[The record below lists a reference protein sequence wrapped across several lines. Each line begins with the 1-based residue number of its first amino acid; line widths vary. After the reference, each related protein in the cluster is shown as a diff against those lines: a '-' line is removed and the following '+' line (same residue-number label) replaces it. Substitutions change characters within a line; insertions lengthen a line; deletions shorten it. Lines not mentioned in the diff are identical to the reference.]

1 MNLDDLMEVW
11 RSQDATAFHGVDKT
25 LLHLALRQ
33 EQAKLQKQRR
43 IERWFIYVTSAA
55 LVAAMGLFL
64 GIMIYPQDDDGLIV
78 WDYAVPVVGGAAAL
92 VMAGTMYAIRRTQAA
107 REQDFGE
114 SLRDQLRRRIAQLDD
129 QATTELHLTQV
140 GAVAAAI
147 CGIAF
152 YVATRVANRRIND
165 VAYNEDWPIL
175 LGLIFLCAF
184 ALGYRRRRRSVQR
197 DILPRKRRLEAL
209 LKELDAP

>member
-11 RSQDATAFHGVDKT
+11 QSQDAAPLHGVDKT

-43 IERWFIYVTSAA
+43 IERWFTYVMSAL

-78 WDYAVPVVGGAAAL
+78 WDYAIPVVGAAAAL
-92 VMAGTMYAIRRTQAA
+92 VMAGAMYAIRRGQAA
-107 REQDFGE
+107 REHGFGE

-129 QATTELHLTQV
+129 QATRELRLTLV

-147 CGIAF
+147 CGVAI
-152 YVATRVANRRIND
+152 YVATRRIND

-175 LGLIFLCAF
+175 LGLIFVCAF
-184 ALGYRRRRRSVQR
+184 SLGHRRRRRSAQR

>member
-1 MNLDDLMEVW
+1 M
-11 RSQDATAFHGVDKT
+11 DKT

-43 IERWFIYVTSAA
+43 IERWFIYVVSAL

-64 GIMIYPQDDDGLIV
+64 AIMIYPQDDDVLIV
-78 WDYAVPVVGGAAAL
+78 WDYVVPVVGAAAAL
-92 VMAGTMYAIRRTQAA
+92 VMAGAMYAIRRTQAA
-107 REQDFGE
+107 REQDFGD
-114 SLRDQLRRRIAQLDD
+114 SLRDHLRRRIAQLDD
-129 QATTELHLTQV
+129 QATRELRLTLV

-147 CGIAF
+147 CGMAI
-152 YVATRVANRRIND
+152 YVASRRIND

-175 LGLIFLCAF
+175 LGLVFLCAF
-184 ALGYRRRRRSVQR
+184 SLGHRRRRRSVQR

>member
-11 RSQDATAFHGVDKT
+11 RSQDATALHGVDQT

-43 IERWFIYVTSAA
+43 IERWFIYVTSAL
-55 LVAAMGLFL
+55 LVVAMGLFL
-64 GIMIYPQDDDGLIV
+64 GITVYPQDDDVRIV
-78 WDYAVPVVGGAAAL
+78 WDYAVPVVGAAAAL
-92 VMAGTMYAIRRTQAA
+92 VMAGAMSAIRRTQAA

-129 QATTELHLTQV
+129 QATRELRLTLV

-147 CGIAF
+147 CGMAL
-152 YVATRVANRRIND
+152 YVASRRIND
-165 VAYNEDWPIL
+165 VAYHDDWPIL

-184 ALGYRRRRRSVQR
+184 SLGHRRRRRSAQR

-209 LKELDAP
+209 LKELEAS

>member
-11 RSQDATAFHGVDKT
+11 RSQDATALHGVDKT

-43 IERWFIYVTSAA
+43 IERWFIYVMSAL

-64 GIMIYPQDDDGLIV
+64 GIMIYPQDDDVLIV
-78 WDYAVPVVGGAAAL
+78 WDYAVPVVGAAAAL
-92 VMAGTMYAIRRTQAA
+92 VMAGAMYAIRRTQAA

-129 QATTELHLTQV
+129 QATRELRLTLV

-147 CGIAF
+147 CGMAI
-152 YVATRVANRRIND
+152 YVASRRIND

-184 ALGYRRRRRSVQR
+184 SLGHRRRRRSVQR

>member
-11 RSQDATAFHGVDKT
+11 RSQDATALHGVDTT

-43 IERWFIYVTSAA
+43 IERWFIYVMSAL

-64 GIMIYPQDDDGLIV
+64 GIMIYPQDDDVLIV
-78 WDYAVPVVGGAAAL
+78 WDYAVPVVGAAAAL
-92 VMAGTMYAIRRTQAA
+92 VMAGAMYAIRRTQAA

-129 QATTELHLTQV
+129 QATRELRLTLV

-147 CGIAF
+147 CGVAI
-152 YVATRVANRRIND
+152 YVASRRIND

-184 ALGYRRRRRSVQR
+184 TLGHRRRRRSVQR

>member
-11 RSQDATAFHGVDKT
+11 RSQDATALHGVDKT

-43 IERWFIYVTSAA
+43 IERWFIYVMSAL

-64 GIMIYPQDDDGLIV
+64 GIMIDPQDDDVLIV
-78 WDYAVPVVGGAAAL
+78 WDYAVPVVGAAAAL
-92 VMAGTMYAIRRTQAA
+92 VMAGAMYAIRRTQAA

-129 QATTELHLTQV
+129 QATRELRLTLV

-147 CGIAF
+147 CGMAI
-152 YVATRVANRRIND
+152 YVASRRIND

-184 ALGYRRRRRSVQR
+184 SLGHRRRRRSVHR

>member
-11 RSQDATAFHGVDKT
+11 RSQDATALHGVDKT
-25 LLHLALRQ
+25 LLHLTLRQ

-43 IERWFIYVTSAA
+43 IERWFIYVMSAL

-64 GIMIYPQDDDGLIV
+64 GIMIYPQDGDVRIV
-78 WDYAVPVVGGAAAL
+78 WDYAVPVVGAAAAL
-92 VMAGTMYAIRRTQAA
+92 VMAGAMYVIRRTQAA

-114 SLRDQLRRRIAQLDD
+114 SLRDQLRRRIAQLDY
-129 QATTELHLTQV
+129 QATRELRLTLV
-140 GAVAAAI
+140 GTVAAAI
-147 CGIAF
+147 CGMAI
-152 YVATRVANRRIND
+152 YVASRRIND

-175 LGLIFLCAF
+175 LGLLFLCAF
-184 ALGYRRRRRSVQR
+184 SLGHRRRRRSVQR

>member
-11 RSQDATAFHGVDKT
+11 RSQDATALHGVDKT

-43 IERWFIYVTSAA
+43 IERWFIYVMSAL

-64 GIMIYPQDDDGLIV
+64 GIMIYARDDDVRIV
-78 WDYAVPVVGGAAAL
+78 WDYAVPVVGAAAAL
-92 VMAGTMYAIRRTQAA
+92 VMAGAMYAIRRAQAA
-107 REQDFGE
+107 RERDFGE

-129 QATTELHLTQV
+129 QATRELRLTLV

-147 CGIAF
+147 CGMSI
-152 YVATRVANRRIND
+152 YVASRRIND
-165 VAYNEDWPIL
+165 MAYNEDWPIL
-175 LGLIFLCAF
+175 LGLIFLCACS
-184 ALGYRRRRRSVQR
+184 LGHRRRRRSVQR

-209 LKELDAP
+209 LKEFDA

>member
-11 RSQDATAFHGVDKT
+11 RSQDATALHGVDKT
-25 LLHLALRQ
+25 LLHLALQQ

-43 IERWFIYVTSAA
+43 IERWFIYVMSAL
-55 LVAAMGLFL
+55 LVAAMGLVL
-64 GIMIYPQDDDGLIV
+64 GIMIDSQDDDVRIV
-78 WDYAVPVVGGAAAL
+78 WDYAVPVVGAAAAL
-92 VMAGTMYAIRRTQAA
+92 VMSGAMYAIGRTQAA

-129 QATTELHLTQV
+129 QATRELRLTLV

-147 CGIAF
+147 CGTAI
-152 YVATRVANRRIND
+152 YVASRRIND
-165 VAYNEDWPIL
+165 VVYNDDWPIL

-184 ALGYRRRRRSVQR
+184 SLGHRRRRRSVEQ
-197 DILPRKRRLEAL
+197 DILPRKRRLEVL
-209 LKELDAP
+209 LKEIDA

>member
-1 MNLDDLMEVW
+1 MEVW
-11 RSQDATAFHGVDKT
+11 RSQDATPLHGVDKT

-43 IERWFIYVTSAA
+43 IERWFIYVMSAL

-64 GIMIYPQDDDGLIV
+64 GIMIYPQDDDVRNV
-78 WDYAVPVVGGAAAL
+78 WNYVVPVVGAAAAL
-92 VMAGTMYAIRRTQAA
+92 VMAGAMYAIRRGQAT

-129 QATTELHLTQV
+129 QATRELRLTLV
-140 GAVAAAI
+140 GAVAAAV
-147 CGIAF
+147 CGMAI
-152 YVATRVANRRIND
+152 YVASRRIND

-184 ALGYRRRRRSVQR
+184 SLGHRRRRRSVQR

-209 LKELDAP
+209 LEELDA

>member
-11 RSQDATAFHGVDKT
+11 RSQDATALHGVDKT

-43 IERWFIYVTSAA
+43 IERWFIYVMSAL

-64 GIMIYPQDDDGLIV
+64 GIMIYPQDDDVLIV
-78 WDYAVPVVGGAAAL
+78 WDYAVPVVGAAAAL
-92 VMAGTMYAIRRTQAA
+92 VMAGAMYAIRRTQAA

-129 QATTELHLTQV
+129 QATRELRLTLV

-147 CGIAF
+147 CGMAID
-152 YVATRVANRRIND
+152 VASRRIND

-184 ALGYRRRRRSVQR
+184 SLGHRRRRRSVQR

>member
-11 RSQDATAFHGVDKT
+11 RSQDATAPHRVDKT

-43 IERWFIYVTSAA
+43 IERWFIYVISAL
-55 LVAAMGLFL
+55 LVAAMRLFL
-64 GIMIYPQDDDGLIV
+64 GIMIYPQDDGLLIV
-78 WDYAVPVVGGAAAL
+78 WDYAVPVVGAAAAL
-92 VMAGTMYAIRRTQAA
+92 VMAGAMYAIRRTQAA
-107 REQDFGE
+107 REQDFSE

-129 QATTELHLTQV
+129 QATRELRLTLV

-147 CGIAF
+147 CGMAF
-152 YVATRVANRRIND
+152 YVASRRIND
-165 VAYNEDWPIL
+165 VAYNDDWPIL

-184 ALGYRRRRRSVQR
+184 SLWGTGGGAARCNGTFCPASARWRRC
-197 DILPRKRRLEAL
+197 
-209 LKELDAP
+209 

>member
-1 MNLDDLMEVW
+1 M
-11 RSQDATAFHGVDKT
+11 RSAANPPCPRGCTALHGVDKT
-25 LLHLALRQ
+25 LLHLALRH

-43 IERWFIYVTSAA
+43 IERWFIYVMSAL

-64 GIMIYPQDDDGLIV
+64 GIMIYPQDDDVLIV
-78 WDYAVPVVGGAAAL
+78 WDYAVPVVGAAAAL
-92 VMAGTMYAIRRTQAA
+92 VMAGAMYAIRRTQAA

-129 QATTELHLTQV
+129 QATRELRLTLV

-147 CGIAF
+147 CGMAIYLAS
-152 YVATRVANRRIND
+152 RRIND
-165 VAYNEDWPIL
+165 VAYNGDWPIL

-184 ALGYRRRRRSVQR
+184 SLGHRRRRRSVQR

>member
-11 RSQDATAFHGVDKT
+11 RSQDATPLHGVDKT
-25 LLHLALRQ
+25 LLHLALRR

-43 IERWFIYVTSAA
+43 IERWFIYVMSAL

-64 GIMIYPQDDDGLIV
+64 GIMIYAQDDDAQIA
-78 WDYAVPVVGGAAAL
+78 WHYAVPVVGAAAAL
-92 VMAGTMYAIRRTQAA
+92 VMAGAMYAIRRAQVA

-129 QATTELHLTQV
+129 QATRELRLTLV
-140 GAVAAAI
+140 GAVAAAV
-147 CGIAF
+147 CGMAI
-152 YVATRVANRRIND
+152 YVASRRIND

-184 ALGYRRRRRSVQR
+184 SLGHRRRRRSVQR

>member
-1 MNLDDLMEVW
+1 MNLDDLMAAW
-11 RSQDATAFHGVDKT
+11 QSQNATALHGVDQT
-25 LLHLALRQ
+25 LLDQALRH

-43 IERWFIYVTSAA
+43 IERWFIYITSAFF
-55 LVAAMGLFL
+55 VGAMGLFL
-64 GIMIYPQDDDGLIV
+64 AIMISAQDGARIV
-78 WDYAVPVVGGAAAL
+78 WDYAFPIVGAAAAL
-92 VMAGTMYAIRRTQAA
+92 VMAGATYAIRRTQVA

-129 QATTELHLTQV
+129 QATRELRLTLV

-147 CGIAF
+147 CGTAI
-152 YVATRVANRRIND
+152 YVASRRIND
-165 VAYNEDWPIL
+165 VAYNDDWPIL

-184 ALGYRRRRRSVQR
+184 SLGHRWRRRSVQR
-197 DILPRKRRLEAL
+197 GILPRKRRLEAL